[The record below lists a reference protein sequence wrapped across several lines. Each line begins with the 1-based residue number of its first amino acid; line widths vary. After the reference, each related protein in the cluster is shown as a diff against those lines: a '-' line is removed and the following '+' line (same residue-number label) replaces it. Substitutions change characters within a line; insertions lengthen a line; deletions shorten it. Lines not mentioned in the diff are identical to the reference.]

1 MRGKFNEYSRS
12 YRQISVRVLH
22 SDHGQD
28 RPCRFRVVP
37 RERKSSQEAL
47 PSILSF
53 KHYRNN
59 SASRM
64 KAIQGDLKSRP
75 TKCRLA
81 EMAGDFRSNR
91 LGSTGLALMP
101 ASMQTC
107 DQFLK
112 ALFRGFGLR
121 RTDIR
126 RRSTSPDEVQV
137 CANGVCRLRP
147 VNGYVPK

>member
-1 MRGKFNEYSRS
+1 MGQRRWRGK
-12 YRQISVRVLH
+12 ISGAI
-22 SDHGQD
+22 GQK
-28 RPCRFRVVP
+28 RLV
-37 RERKSSQEAL
+37 SQEAL
-47 PSILSF
+47 PRILSF
-53 KHYRNN
+53 KQYRNN
-59 SASRM
+59 SASRT
-64 KAIQGDLKSRP
+64 KAIQRDLKSRP

-81 EMAGDFRSNR
+81 VMARNFRSNR

-112 ALFRGFGLR
+112 ALFHGFGRR

-126 RRSTSPDEVQV
+126 RRSTSLDEVQV
-137 CANGVCRLRP
+137 CADGLCRLRP